1 LINHE
6 RAVAPID
13 DGDDGVASTDLRKVG
28 LSGSGTAS
36 SSAALITHFGDDDTG
51 EG

>member
-13 DGDDGVASTDLRKVG
+13 DGVASTDLRSLG
-28 LSGSGTAS
+28 PWGSGSAS
-36 SSAALITHFGDDDTG
+36 SSAALITNFGDDDTG